1 MAESTHRKLACQW
14 GGPTNIVDQE
24 FLLDPTHMF
33 LEFLHVVL
41 DKLIKGKSYSFGL
54 IQDQVLQE
62 AKMEDNDL
70 LDFRS
75 KETVKGTER
84 IMGFEMSRK

>member
-1 MAESTHRKLACQW
+1 
-14 GGPTNIVDQE
+14 
-24 FLLDPTHMF
+24 MF

-41 DKLIKGKSYSFGL
+41 DKLIKGQSSSFGL
-54 IQDQVLQE
+54 IQDQVSHE

-75 KETVKGTER
+75 KETVKGTEK
-84 IMGFEMSRK
+84 IMGLK